1 MNYFIKYRFTFQMP
15 RNYESKGLRGTWH
28 LDDMQKAVN
37 YVIVYKKSEKS
48 AAKTFGVPRQTLR
61 RHLQKV
67 RDGQGIQKV
76 LGRPKILTT
85 EQESELAEVIIDME
99 KRLFGLT
106 KMDVRRLAYSFCEA
120 NGIQHNFNREHQCA
134 GEDWMVAFMRNHP
147 ELSLRKPEATSLAR
161 AAGFNREKVRRF
173 FDT

>member
-1 MNYFIKYRFTFQMP
+1 
-15 RNYESKGLRGTWH
+15 
-28 LDDMQKAVN
+28 MQSFL
-37 YVIVYKKSEKS
+37 KKSEKI

-106 KMDVRRLAYSFCEA
+106 KMDVRRLAYSFCEG
-120 NGIQHNFNREHQCA
+120 NGIQHNFNREHKCA
-134 GEDWMVAFMRNHP
+134 GEDWTVAFMRNHP

-161 AAGFNREKVRRF
+161 AAGFNREKVRWYCGGSHAHSRSTKLTVTPLMPF
-173 FDT
+173 QLRLRNSHNW